1 MINSNYFSNAIVLT
15 GGIATGKTT
24 TANILKSYNIKIID
38 ADKITHILLDK
49 YSTNISELF
58 GDEFVKDN
66 KVLRKKLGNLIFND
80 KIQKKKLEIFIHPLI
95 SQEILNQAKTL
106 HKTQKFYIV
115 DIPLFFETKKY
126 KIDKSIVVYI
136 PKTLQLQRLMARD
149 KSDKPSALSRIH
161 SQLDIEAKRKLAT
174 YIIDNSK
181 DIKYLQLQ
189 IQNILKDLL

>member
-24 TANILKSYNIKIID
+24 TANILKSHNIKIID
-38 ADKITHILLDK
+38 ADKIAHILLDK
-49 YSTNISELF
+49 YSTNISKLF

-80 KIQKKKLEIFIHPLI
+80 KIQKKKLENFIHPLI

-181 DIKYLQLQ
+181 DIKNLQLQ

>member
-24 TANILKSYNIKIID
+24 TANILKSHNIKIID
-38 ADKITHILLDK
+38 ADKIAHILLDK
-49 YSTNISELF
+49 YSINISKLF
-58 GDEFVKDN
+58 GDEFVQDN

-80 KIQKKKLEIFIHPLI
+80 KIQKKKLENFIHPLI
-95 SQEILNQAKTL
+95 SQEILNQAKIL

-136 PKTLQLQRLMARD
+136 PKTLQLQRLMVRD

-174 YIIDNSK
+174 YIIDNTK

>member
-38 ADKITHILLDK
+38 ADKIAHILLDK

-58 GDEFVKDN
+58 GDEFVQDN

-106 HKTQKFYIV
+106 HKTQKFYII

-149 KSDKPSALSRIH
+149 KSDKSSALSRIH